1 MGKIKRS
8 KRESDSEYVVAY
20 LISKDKGIISHNFF
34 FKYMLD
40 FKRWDRIYSSPQRN
54 ITVMGFG
61 FIHSFIR
68 PWCAPSPS

>member
-34 FKYMLD
+34 L
-40 FKRWDRIYSSPQRN
+40 N
-54 ITVMGFG
+54 ICSILRGGTEYTPPPKGT
-61 FIHSFIR
+61 SL
-68 PWCAPSPS
+68 